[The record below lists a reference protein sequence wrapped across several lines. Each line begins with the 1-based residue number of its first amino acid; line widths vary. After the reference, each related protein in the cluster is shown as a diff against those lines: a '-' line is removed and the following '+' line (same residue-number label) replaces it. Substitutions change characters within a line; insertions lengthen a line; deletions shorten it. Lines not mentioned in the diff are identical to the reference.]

1 MMLAA
6 RQNPAAKN
14 KSPAYCIDQKAYFLQ
29 FKQALSPLF
38 FTEFHVQNLRSPQQN
53 LTKTRYFQALN
64 RF

>member
-14 KSPAYCIDQKAYFLQ
+14 KSPAFGIDQKAYFLQ
-29 FKQALSPLF
+29 FKQALSARS

-53 LTKTRYFQALN
+53 LTKTRHFQALN
-64 RF
+64 QF